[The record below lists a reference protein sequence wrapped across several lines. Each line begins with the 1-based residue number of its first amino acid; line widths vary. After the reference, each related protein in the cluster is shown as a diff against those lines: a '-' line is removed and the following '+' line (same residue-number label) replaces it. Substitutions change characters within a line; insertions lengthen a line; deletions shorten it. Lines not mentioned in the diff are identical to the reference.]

1 MDLNI
6 EEFNPTKAEV
16 ISLAQKFK
24 GLSIKGI
31 DDVAGYKA
39 VHDAQM
45 TLVHTRTNIVKAS
58 KDARQ
63 KAVDFNRAV
72 LTLEKD
78 LIAEIEPVEK
88 ELKEKKEAV
97 DREKELIE
105 RRKLVPARREKLI
118 EVEAELT
125 DDQLIEMDSVQFQ
138 DFLNQ
143 AKHEQLERREAAIKA
158 EQERLAAIQAKIDA
172 DKRDEEIRKQAELD
186 AKKRAAEEA
195 EIAAKK
201 AEADRLKAEAD
212 AEASKLRA
220 VEEAKAQAEREK
232 QAIIDENN
240 RKERERLIAE
250 NKAKE
255 DEAEKIRKE
264 LADKQALEQTKKMQ
278 KFLKDNGM
286 TVKNKSEFTINHEG
300 PLGQHI
306 VLWKK
311 IAEIDL

>member
-72 LTLEKD
+72 LALEKD

-88 ELKEKKEAV
+88 ELKEKKETI

-105 RRKLVPARREKLI
+105 RRKLIPARREKLI
-118 EVEAELT
+118 EVEVELT

-138 DFLNQ
+138 NFLNQ

-201 AEADRLKAEAD
+201 AEADRLKAKAD

-240 RKERERLIAE
+240 RKERERLAAI
-250 NKAKE
+250 
-255 DEAEKIRKE
+255 EAEKEAEAQRMLEEETNK
-264 LADKQALEQTKKMQ
+264 KALEKTKKMQ
-278 KFLKDNGM
+278 KFLKDNGV
-286 TVKNKSEFTINHEG
+286 TDQNKSYFIINHEG

>member
-1 MDLNI
+1 MEQLSL

-16 ISLAQKFK
+16 ISLAKKFK
-24 GLSIKGI
+24 GLSINGI
-31 DDVAGYKA
+31 DDLEGYKA
-39 VHDAQM
+39 VHNAQM

-63 KAVDFNRAV
+63 KAVDFNKAV
-72 LTLEKD
+72 LALEKD

-88 ELKEKKEAV
+88 ELKEKKEAI

-105 RRKLVPARREKLI
+105 RRKLIPVRREKLV

-125 DDQLIEMDSVQFQ
+125 DDQLIDMDSVQFQ
-138 DFLNQ
+138 NFLNQ

-195 EIAAKK
+195 ELAAKK
-201 AEADRLKAEAD
+201 AESDRL
-212 AEASKLRA
+212 RA
-220 VEEAKAQAEREK
+220 IEEAKALAEKEK

-240 RKERERLIAE
+240 RKEKERLAAE
-250 NKAKE
+250 EAAKQAE
-255 DEAEKIRKE
+255 DQRILKEA
-264 LADKQALEQTKKMQ
+264 ADKKALEETKKMK
-278 KFLKDNGM
+278 KFLKDNGV
-286 TVKNKSEFTINHEG
+286 TDDNKEDFIIKHDG
-300 PLGQHI
+300 PLNKHI

-311 IAEIDL
+311 IAEINL